1 MTNTIIWIPLDRLLY
16 GIGIALFLVTTL
28 LYISRSKHK
37 ESEEEKKLLYYFS
50 IFFIGNGLSMI
61 FFYLADFYYVG
72 SFDGASYIGQ
82 INDNLSPVQELVF
95 SGHMINFLIS
105 IICTILFESI
115 IKVTRYSLTV
125 IRVVLCIGYIIGC
138 IMNLDIFYIIV
149 ILNGV
154 LYTIPL
160 FWLALK
166 SNTEFQ
172 NISMMTLIGLMIY
185 FLFSMSRGPEIR
197 ELNIISPS
205 FIAFFYMLSI
215 VFYIIPM
222 LIDLERLSK
231 ANPLYFW
238 LIFIIVNS
246 LFIIL
251 GIYFLTTPSVP
262 IYLPIATFQI
272 NIPIFFILL
281 YIFRKNRKNAPVQE
295 IPLLKMFSKPQ
306 KVTEEEV
313 SISKE
318 RKICLVCKT
327 RVSRHNIYICPGCDT
342 LYCEKCAHTLEGMEN
357 ACWACETAFNELIPR
372 KTIQAQIGLKAQNSK
387 MPKKGKTPKK

>member
-1 MTNTIIWIPLDRLLY
+1 
-16 GIGIALFLVTTL
+16 
-28 LYISRSKHK
+28 
-37 ESEEEKKLLYYFS
+37 
-50 IFFIGNGLSMI
+50 
-61 FFYLADFYYVG
+61 
-72 SFDGASYIGQ
+72 
-82 INDNLSPVQELVF
+82 
-95 SGHMINFLIS
+95 
-105 IICTILFESI
+105 
-115 IKVTRYSLTV
+115 
-125 IRVVLCIGYIIGC
+125 
-138 IMNLDIFYIIV
+138 MNLDIFYIIV